1 MNPALKT
8 LVDLRIWASVGLIVF
23 QYWIMLNPQQPL
35 FERPIHLILVL
46 LLAYLWF
53 PLQLERIPVFV
64 RRALDVAAAVTV
76 LAVGAYLWTAV
87 PRFMTRIDNVSPVF
101 WWDVLFGIL
110 LVVLM
115 VEAVRRT
122 VGWVLVWVIVAF
134 LAYGAFGYVLPGTA
148 GFRGFGLEEYVEIL
162 TMTTSGILGVTTET
176 SVNFVFYFVAFGVVY
191 GVVGGGQLFID
202 LAMRLVGTREGG
214 SAKVA
219 IVGSSLMGTI
229 SGSAV
234 ANVTATG
241 VFTIP
246 LMKRARLPAHKA
258 AAVEAISST
267 GGQLMPPVMGVA
279 AFVMAELLNIS
290 YAQIALAGLI
300 PALAFYIAIFVSAD
314 LHARKY
320 GEGTLPAGE
329 ATDVPPILPRLH
341 LLLPPIVLITCLIYD
356 YSAQRSATYAM
367 LSCFPLAFIRRENFL
382 GLEKIVTMVNNLG
395 RQMAEI
401 AVPIAAIGI
410 IVAVAIQSNVAL
422 KFASGV
428 ISVSG
433 GALAASLILV
443 LIGCIIMGMGLPTV
457 AAYII
462 GAVLYVPALRQL
474 GVEPLAAHFFVF
486 YYCVL
491 SMVTPPVALASYA
504 AAGIAGASPMKT
516 SFSAFRISFVCFL
529 VPFAFVVDPALLF
542 RGSTGQIAVASMGL
556 LISTSVWAIALV
568 GYFTRPLAWGDR
580 LLLMACSLAAIVTPT
595 GSMLWL
601 IGTGTAVV
609 FLTLNWMLPAF
620 SFGTLMPAKAS
631 AGGPSSRARES

>member
-1 MNPALKT
+1 
-8 LVDLRIWASVGLIVF
+8 
-23 QYWIMLNPQQPL
+23 
-35 FERPIHLILVL
+35 
-46 LLAYLWF
+46 
-53 PLQLERIPVFV
+53 
-64 RRALDVAAAVTV
+64 
-76 LAVGAYLWTAV
+76 
-87 PRFMTRIDNVSPVF
+87 
-101 WWDVLFGIL
+101 
-110 LVVLM
+110 
-115 VEAVRRT
+115 
-122 VGWVLVWVIVAF
+122 
-134 LAYGAFGYVLPGTA
+134 
-148 GFRGFGLEEYVEIL
+148 
-162 TMTTSGILGVTTET
+162 
-176 SVNFVFYFVAFGVVY
+176 
-191 GVVGGGQLFID
+191 
-202 LAMRLVGTREGG
+202 
-214 SAKVA
+214 
-219 IVGSSLMGTI
+219 
-229 SGSAV
+229 
-234 ANVTATG
+234 
-241 VFTIP
+241 
-246 LMKRARLPAHKA
+246 
-258 AAVEAISST
+258 
-267 GGQLMPPVMGVA
+267 
-279 AFVMAELLNIS
+279 
-290 YAQIALAGLI
+290 
-300 PALAFYIAIFVSAD
+300 
-314 LHARKY
+314 
-320 GEGTLPAGE
+320 
-329 ATDVPPILPRLH
+329 
-341 LLLPPIVLITCLIYD
+341 
-356 YSAQRSATYAM
+356 M
-367 LSCFPLAFIRRENFL
+367 LSCFPLAFVRRENFL
-382 GLEKIVTMVNNLG
+382 GLEKIVTMVKNLG

-410 IVAVAIQSNVAL
+410 IVAVAIQSNLAL

-542 RGSTGQIAVASMGL
+542 RGSIGQVAVASVGL

-601 IGTGTAVV
+601 IGTGTAVA

-620 SFGTLMPAKAS
+620 SFGTLMPAKAG
-631 AGGPSSRARES
+631 AGGRSSGAGEPR